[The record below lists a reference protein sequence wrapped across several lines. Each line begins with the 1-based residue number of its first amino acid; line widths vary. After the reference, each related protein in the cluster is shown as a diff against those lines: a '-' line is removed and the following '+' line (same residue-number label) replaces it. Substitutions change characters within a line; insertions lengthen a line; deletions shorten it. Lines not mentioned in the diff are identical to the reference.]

1 MKLLIYLLI
10 LFIITFPFYYYMNWK
25 IEKQRKETVEV
36 YLPIFEKQLDQAFSR
51 NNRPSRYIFDN
62 VNPER
67 LQDNT
72 TDYSF

>member
-36 YLPIFEKQLDQAFSR
+36 YLPIFEKQLDMAFSKS
-51 NNRPSRYIFDN
+51 NRPNRYIFDN
-62 VNPER
+62 INPER

-72 TDYSF
+72 TDYAF

>member
-36 YLPIFEKQLDQAFSR
+36 YLPIFEKQLDIAFSK
-51 NNRPSRYIFDN
+51 NNRPTRYIFDN
-62 VNPER
+62 INPER

-72 TDYSF
+72 TDYAF